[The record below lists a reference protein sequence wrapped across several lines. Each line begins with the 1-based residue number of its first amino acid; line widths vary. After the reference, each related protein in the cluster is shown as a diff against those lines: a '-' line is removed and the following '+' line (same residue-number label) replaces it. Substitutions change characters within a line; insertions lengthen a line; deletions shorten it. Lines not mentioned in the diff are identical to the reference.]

1 MHISMN
7 KEVLDEQYE
16 YQKGLLD
23 QRVMRILTDEL
34 TTHEVCKVSDSVVF
48 TNGNNQFYVRLNDSG
63 ILSVNFWHRK
73 NKIIWGWKWQVQ
85 FYILHKI
92 LVRYNFIELY
102 NEIIEQDK
110 LKIELEKTQSK
121 INHAKELLKLMG

>member
-1 MHISMN
+1 MN

-16 YQKGLLD
+16 LQKRLLD
-23 QRVMRILTDEL
+23 RKVMRILTDEL

-63 ILSVNFWHRK
+63 ILSVNFYHRK
-73 NKIIWGWKWQVQ
+73 NKFIWGWKWQVQ
-85 FYILHKI
+85 FYILPEI
-92 LVRYNFIELY
+92 LNQYNFIEMY
-102 NEIIEQDK
+102 SDIIEQNK

-121 INHAKELLKLMG
+121 INHTKELLKLMG